1 MDYVYESQPAI
12 IGQDKRLLAKIL
24 VVGAVLGAVICVIS
38 HVLWRFVLS
47 DIVCTAGQS
56 ICVEANSYA
65 GNIALVLGAII
76 GVISLVKIGVYRPVI
91 ISLGATICLWGIGGW
106 LFGRSTIIFAIA
118 IIILYTLS
126 YALFAWISRI
136 RKAPVMLITFI
147 IITILARII
156 PMSF

>member
-1 MDYVYESQPAI
+1 MSR
-12 IGQDKRLLAKIL
+12 KRLLAKIL

-38 HVLWRFVLS
+38 YVLWRFVLS

>member
-38 HVLWRFVLS
+38 YVLWRFVLS

-106 LFGRSTIIFAIA
+106 FFGRS